1 MQERYLL
8 KRGCLV
14 ILFQKNMK
22 RKSHLYEAML
32 NVEEIQR
39 VYLHIQRNTCNKQ
52 KVYQWESISFVL
64 FYQVYSVL
72 EKRNYYPGKY
82 HTFVIYEPKKR
93 IIQSQN
99 MFDKLVN
106 HLVSEKILIP
116 TIDSCLIDTNVA
128 SRKDKGTSYAR
139 KKYFEYRHI
148 MDRKYSEYYILKCD
162 IHHFF
167 ASIDHDILKE
177 KLRQKIKDKD
187 AITILDRII
196 DSTVEGLPIGAM
208 TSQILAIFYLN
219 ELDHYIKE
227 ELKIRYYIRY
237 QDDFILIHES
247 QAYLQY
253 CLEEIKQKVQNLK
266 LQLNSKTR
274 IYKNI
279 ENMNFIGVKKNRKYT
294 NLSRTRRKYKK
305 KLFEYR
311 QGKIDLTSVLSSKI
325 SLEMRKDGYH
335 ERK

>member
-1 MQERYLL
+1 
-8 KRGCLV
+8 
-14 ILFQKNMK
+14 MK
-22 RKSHLYEAML
+22 RKNHLYETML
-32 NVEEIQR
+32 NIEEIQR
-39 VYLHIQRNTCNKQ
+39 VYQQIQKNTCNKQ
-52 KVYQWESISFVL
+52 KVYQWESIPFVL
-64 FYQVYSVL
+64 FYQVYSAL
-72 EKRNYYPGKY
+72 ESRKYYPGKY

-116 TIDSCLIDTNVA
+116 AIDSCLIDTNVA
-128 SRKDKGTSYAR
+128 SRKGKGTSYAR
-139 KKYFEYRHI
+139 KKYFEYRNS
-148 MDRKYSEYYILKCD
+148 MDRKYSEYFILKCD

-177 KLRQKIKDKD
+177 QLRRKIKDKD
-187 AITILDRII
+187 AIMILDRII

-219 ELDHYIKE
+219 ELDHFIKE

-247 QAYLQY
+247 QEYLKY
-253 CLEEIKQKVQNLK
+253 CLDVINLKVRDLK

-274 IYKNI
+274 IYKNT
-279 ENMNFIGVKKNRKYT
+279 ENMNFIGVKKNKKYT
-294 NLSRTRRKYKK
+294 NLSRTKRKYKK

-335 ERK
+335 EKK